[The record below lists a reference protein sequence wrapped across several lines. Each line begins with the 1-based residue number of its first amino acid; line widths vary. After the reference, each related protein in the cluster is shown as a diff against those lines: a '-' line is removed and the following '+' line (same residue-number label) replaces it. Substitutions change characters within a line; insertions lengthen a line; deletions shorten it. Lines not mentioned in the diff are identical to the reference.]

1 MVASGSGSRGEA
13 QGEDFVEQR
22 FRGFE
27 VFAKGGCGGVRLQ
40 TGIFGVSEKVSE
52 KVSQEFSE
60 KEFFGKVSG
69 GVSGKVSQGVFQGV
83 SGEVAEKVSKKVSQ
97 EDIVVPG
104 CQEVCEK
111 VSEGV
116 SEKVA
121 EEFALGGLRGRGFFE
136 GCDAGVGCFSGE
148 VAWRVVG
155 EWVSAG
161 EFAEGVV
168 LEEVGIEESV

>member
-22 FRGFE
+22 FRGFEVTGEEVE

-60 KEFFGKVSG
+60 KEFSGKVFG

-97 EDIVVPG
+97 E
-104 CQEVCEK
+104 VCEK

-121 EEFALGGLRGRGFFE
+121 EEFALGRLRGKGFFE

>member
-22 FRGFE
+22 FRGFKVTGEEVE

-52 KVSQEFSE
+52 KVSQEFFE
-60 KEFFGKVSG
+60 KEFSGKGFG
-69 GVSGKVSQGVFQGV
+69 GVFGKVSQGVFQGV
-83 SGEVAEKVSKKVSQ
+83 SGEVVEKVSKKVS
-97 EDIVVPG
+97 
-104 CQEVCEK
+104 QEVCEK

-121 EEFALGGLRGRGFFE
+121 EESALGGLCGRRFFE
-136 GCDAGVGCFSGE
+136 GCDAGVGCFFRE
-148 VAWRVVG
+148 VAWRVV
-155 EWVSAG
+155 
-161 EFAEGVV
+161 
-168 LEEVGIEESV
+168 LEEVEIEESV